1 MLILIVALVV
11 VGLWGGSESNKR
23 TMLEWDLEVYK
34 ARLMKYEDSSVVEH
48 ILDSLKHDYGE
59 EMEFER
65 KAMGR

>member
-1 MLILIVALVV
+1 MLVLVVALVV

-34 ARLMKYEDSSVVEH
+34 ARLMKCEDSAVVEY
-48 ILDSLKHDYGE
+48 ILDSLRKDYGE